1 VAPLG
6 DHADPAVLQGVYK
19 RFARHGPWVL
29 NGIDLVLEAGTGTF
43 VTGTNGSGK
52 STLLRVVAGLSHPTR
67 GTAKR
72 ALTASYL
79 PERQPESMRMTGSTY
94 LSHIARMRGMDTE
107 SMSSRMR
114 DILERLGLDPGP
126 DVPIGELSKGNRQK
140 VLVAQALLCPVH
152 LIVLDEPFSGL
163 DAPAQSALRQ
173 LLAGALESGSAILMS
188 GHDATHSPRDYRAFE
203 MVDGKAI
210 ELTHWRISTPSSE
223 TQDTMAVTLA
233 GSTALDRLVLAST
246 PGVSVDGES
255 HDDGRDRQSI
265 VAYVDRTETDR
276 FLVLAI
282 ESGWSV
288 ISVSGADPES
298 QDGHGSPEGTV
309 Q

>member
-1 VAPLG
+1 M
-6 DHADPAVLQGVYK
+6 LQGVYK

-29 NGIDLVLEAGTGTF
+29 NGIDLVLEPGTGTF

-52 STLLRVVAGLSHPTR
+52 STLLRIVAGLTHPTR

-79 PERQPESMRMTGSTY
+79 PERQPESIRMTGSAY
-94 LSHIARMRGMDTE
+94 LAHIGRMRGIDRE
-107 SMSSRMR
+107 SASSRVF
-114 DILERLGLDPGP
+114 DILGRLALEPGP
-126 DVPIGELSKGNRQK
+126 DVPIEELSKGNRQK

-173 LLAGALESGSAILMS
+173 VLADALESGSAILMS
-188 GHDATHSPRDYRAFE
+188 GPDVTHSPPNYRPCE

-210 ELTHWRISTPSSE
+210 ERTRNRIFTPSSE
-223 TQDTMAVTLA
+223 SPDTVTVILSGRA
-233 GSTALDRLVLAST
+233 ALDRRMLASF
-246 PGVSVDGES
+246 PGVTVSGEI
-255 HDDGRDRQSI
+255 HDDGRESQSI
-265 VAYVDRTETDR
+265 VAYVARTATDR
-276 FLVLAI
+276 FLVRAI

-288 ISVSGADPES
+288 ISVSGADPDSPERT
-298 QDGHGSPEGTV
+298 DSPEGNI